1 MYGAVKLHN
10 QLQFIGEG
18 RLCSLPQYRLI
29 GALLR
34 SVNQSPIELQSHTW
48 GSGKQLRICP
58 QNEAQ
63 AIPTFLPGKARAVT
77 RAKAGVMRSPA
88 WHLDPEVHKKC
99 PHILYFPHAR
109 VDVVR
114 GNFFTDLTV
123 WSQQHI
129 GLNIMGFCLLLTTD
143 TGVLQ
148 PQGWQFNV
156 AFMSHGTHSAFRW
169 QILWENG

>member
-1 MYGAVKLHN
+1 MYGAVKLYN
-10 QLQFIGEG
+10 QLQFIWVG

-29 GALLR
+29 RALLR
-34 SVNQSPIELQSHTW
+34 SVNQNPTELQSHTW
-48 GSGKQLRICP
+48 GRGKQLRICP

-63 AIPTFLPGKARAVT
+63 AIQTFLPGKARAVVK
-77 RAKAGVMRSPA
+77 AKAGVMCSPV

-114 GNFFTDLTV
+114 GNIFTDLAV

-129 GLNIMGFCLLLTTD
+129 GFNIMEFFLLLTTN
-143 TGVLQ
+143 TGVQ
-148 PQGWQFNV
+148 RPQGWQFNV
-156 AFMSHGTHSAFRW
+156 AFVSHGTHSAFCW
-169 QILWENG
+169 QILWENC